1 MEMRPDE
8 HEYLQTVARP
18 VSALAKDHAGGY
30 IGFMHANSRAQFL
43 YPASGSMKVTFD
55 SGCWIV
61 PPQRAVWLPPG
72 CLHRTGSIGP
82 VQIRTLYIRT
92 DACPFEAP
100 GVARMIGV
108 SALLR
113 ELILRVMDMPVEY
126 DEKGQDARI
135 IAALLGE
142 IKWAAINPVGLPKLH
157 DRRLQSMEEIL
168 LRTPN
173 DRSTLDQWAK
183 RLGVSRRTLNRLLQR
198 EAHLSFQAWR
208 DQICAFSAL
217 PLMAEGRPLTEIAS
231 TVGYE
236 TAWSFTAM
244 FKRVTGIAP
253 SRYFSME
260 GNV

>member
-1 MEMRPDE
+1 
-8 HEYLQTVARP
+8 
-18 VSALAKDHAGGY
+18 
-30 IGFMHANSRAQFL
+30 
-43 YPASGSMKVTFD
+43 
-55 SGCWIV
+55 
-61 PPQRAVWLPPG
+61 
-72 CLHRTGSIGP
+72 
-82 VQIRTLYIRT
+82 
-92 DACPFEAP
+92 
-100 GVARMIGV
+100 MIGV